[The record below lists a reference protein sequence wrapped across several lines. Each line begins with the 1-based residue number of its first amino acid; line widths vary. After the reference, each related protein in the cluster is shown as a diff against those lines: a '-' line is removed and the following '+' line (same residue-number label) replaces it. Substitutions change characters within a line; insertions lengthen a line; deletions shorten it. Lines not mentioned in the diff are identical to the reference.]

1 MHADTGSVTRAV
13 APVLTEAGF
22 DLEEVDV
29 QLVGARTVVRVLVDR
44 DGLDADDVT
53 AATLLVDEVLT
64 AADPI
69 RGPYVLEVSS
79 PGVDRPLTRPRHWR
93 RALQRIV
100 VATLAD
106 GRTVRGRLVA
116 LEMPDDAPIDGPV
129 PGAAVLRENL
139 KGRLRDTAIDIAEVT
154 HAVVEI
160 EFRHVESHGRD
171 DGADDGADEGADDAH
186 DDELDDGPDPDD
198 TDPPAAAGT
207 TEAKA

>member
-1 MHADTGSVTRAV
+1 
-13 APVLTEAGF
+13 
-22 DLEEVDV
+22 
-29 QLVGARTVVRVLVDR
+29 
-44 DGLDADDVT
+44 
-53 AATLLVDEVLT
+53 
-64 AADPI
+64 
-69 RGPYVLEVSS
+69 
-79 PGVDRPLTRPRHWR
+79 
-93 RALQRIV
+93 
-100 VATLAD
+100 
-106 GRTVRGRLVA
+106 VRGRLVA

-160 EFRHVESHGRD
+160 EFRHVESPGLD
-171 DGADDGADEGADDAH
+171 DGADDATDDDADGAH